1 VLFLLVGFTSS
12 CEKKIYMQRNCF
24 FSVSPY
30 SPPQRLALLSF
41 FCYNVRFE
49 QGNDNDADNNGGGA
63 SAD

>member
-1 VLFLLVGFTSS
+1 
-12 CEKKIYMQRNCF
+12 MQRNCF